1 MATKEVK
8 MYSDFKSPFAY
19 LAFEP
24 GLALEKRYQVK
35 VSWKPFQLRIKDK
48 GQRSIYSEYKT
59 RYSYLDARRWAK
71 PRGLVI
77 RSQLKVYDT
86 RIALIGGLF
95 AQKHGQLLPF
105 NLKVYELF
113 WKRELVPDDAD
124 QVATLVANFG
134 LSADEYRGYLASEGA
149 VEYDRLQEEAAADHI
164 FGVPIFVFENEPFWG
179 YDRIPMLEER
189 LVKAGLV
196 REPGA

>member
-1 MATKEVK
+1 MKEVK

-24 GLALEKRYQVK
+24 GFALERRYQVK
-35 VSWKPFQLRIKDK
+35 VSWKPFQLRVKDK
-48 GQRSIYSEYKT
+48 GQRSLYSEYKT
-59 RYSYLDARRWAK
+59 RYSYLDARRSAK
-71 PRGLVI
+71 ARGLVI

-113 WKRELVPDDAD
+113 WKRELIPDDAD
-124 QVATLVANFG
+124 QVATLVTSFG
-134 LSADEYRGYLASEGA
+134 LSADEFRQYLAGEGA
-149 VEYDRLQEEAAADHI
+149 GEYDRLQEEAAADHI
-164 FGVPIFVFENEPFWG
+164 FGVPIFVFEYEPFWG

-189 LVKAGLV
+189 LAEAGLG
-196 REPGA
+196 RLPTA

>member
-1 MATKEVK
+1 
-8 MYSDFKSPFAY
+8 MYSDYKSPFAY

-24 GLALEKRYQVK
+24 GLELEKRYDVR
-35 VSWKPFQLRIKDK
+35 VRWIPFQLRVKDK
-48 GQRSIYSEYKT
+48 GQRSLYSEYKT

-71 PRGLVI
+71 SRGLVI

-95 AQKHGQLLPF
+95 AQKHDRLLPF

-113 WKRELVPDDAD
+113 WKRELVPDDPD
-124 QVATLVANFG
+124 QVAAVVAEMG
-134 LSADEYRGYLASEGA
+134 LSADEYRAYLAGEGA
-149 VEYDRLQEEAAADHI
+149 ADYERAQEEAAADHI

-179 YDRIPMLEER
+179 HDRLPVLEQR
-189 LVKAGLV
+189 LTEAGLQ
-196 REPGA
+196 G